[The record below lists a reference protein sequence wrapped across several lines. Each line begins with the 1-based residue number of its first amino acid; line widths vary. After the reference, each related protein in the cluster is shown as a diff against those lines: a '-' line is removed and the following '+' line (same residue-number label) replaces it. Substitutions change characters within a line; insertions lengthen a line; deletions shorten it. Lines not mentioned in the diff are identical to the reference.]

1 MMDLS
6 TSGRRR
12 VRQPVLPGII
22 EAALSLHA
30 EIESDVDVDVR
41 LVSRKKRKTPNSTF
55 LFKHL
60 SRNIDFAICP
70 QTLKNSIYHYISI
83 YISFQI
89 FFWIQEITSDSLENS
104 VSKIWKNTALNFS
117 SNSLG
122 NFDSNYSDH
131 LSTVCNNLPNFVFRL
146 PLKIFFHSL

>member
-83 YISFQI
+83 YFFPNIFLDTGNHLRFSRKFCFQNMEKYSI
-89 FFWIQEITSDSLENS
+89 ELFF
-104 VSKIWKNTALNFS
+104 KFPWKF
-117 SNSLG
+117 
-122 NFDSNYSDH
+122 
-131 LSTVCNNLPNFVFRL
+131 
-146 PLKIFFHSL
+146 